1 MEQVHQ
7 IEHIMPLFHN
17 IPIFQ
22 IAQKHNYPTKEK
34 VNNDI

>member
-7 IEHIMPLFHN
+7 IKHIMPLFHN

-22 IAQKHNYPTKEK
+22 IAQKHSYATKENVEK
-34 VNNDI
+34 DI